1 LAANLS
7 ALMAYY
13 INIILGVDYDS
24 YSPRG
29 GDPFFQKANLIVN
42 AAPEGRSI
50 SGWKPF
56 DGQRNRYWL
65 AENLQNTRYALVHD
79 AIYTYYR
86 QGLDKLIENESV
98 AREQMLNSINML
110 NTLNIETPNLMI
122 MPFFFQGKSD
132 EIIKIYKKGTSQE
145 KARII
150 DLCSKLDIA
159 NASKYRQE
167 LK

>member
-1 LAANLS
+1 
-7 ALMAYY
+7 
-13 INIILGVDYDS
+13 
-24 YSPRG
+24 
-29 GDPFFQKANLIVN
+29 
-42 AAPEGRSI
+42 
-50 SGWKPF
+50 
-56 DGQRNRYWL
+56 
-65 AENLQNTRYALVHD
+65 
-79 AIYTYYR
+79 
-86 QGLDKLIENESV
+86 LDKLIENESV

>member
-1 LAANLS
+1 
-7 ALMAYY
+7 
-13 INIILGVDYDS
+13 
-24 YSPRG
+24 
-29 GDPFFQKANLIVN
+29 
-42 AAPEGRSI
+42 
-50 SGWKPF
+50 
-56 DGQRNRYWL
+56 
-65 AENLQNTRYALVHD
+65 
-79 AIYTYYR
+79 
-86 QGLDKLIENESV
+86 
-98 AREQMLNSINML
+98 
-110 NTLNIETPNLMI
+110 MI